1 MTHTKNVIN
10 FPITKLDRE
19 YYQIT
24 SLNQAVGYPIHR
36 KLLNDGNSLLVGKEL
51 RESDEALVWNMFKLT
66 QYRTNHNVM
75 ILGTPGMGKSTFTK
89 KILTN
94 AVSAGNIAIVI
105 DPQAE
110 YIKWANTLGG

>member
-1 MTHTKNVIN
+1 
-10 FPITKLDRE
+10 
-19 YYQIT
+19 
-24 SLNQAVGYPIHR
+24 NQAVGYPIHR

-66 QYRTNHNVM
+66 QYITNHNVM

-110 YIKWANTLGG
+110 Y

>member
-1 MTHTKNVIN
+1 
-10 FPITKLDRE
+10 
-19 YYQIT
+19 
-24 SLNQAVGYPIHR
+24 R

-110 YIKWANTLGG
+110 YINWSTPTKYGSSNNWFHL